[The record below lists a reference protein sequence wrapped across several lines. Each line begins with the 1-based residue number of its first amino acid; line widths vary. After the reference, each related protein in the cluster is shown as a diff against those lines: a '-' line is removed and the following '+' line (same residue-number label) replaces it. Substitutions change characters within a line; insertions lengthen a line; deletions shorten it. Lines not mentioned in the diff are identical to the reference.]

1 MAARRKVLIQDPD
14 NLYAVQTSL
23 FLPPGVTQA
32 KPGLNPFPTVEVSP
46 TSVREAIELID
57 GDPGLDFEFNETKA
71 GVYRPTITGLA
82 YGDRKIAASRFD
94 ADTLRL
100 LVDYVMTTG
109 KKLVCYSVIGAEKKV
124 IKDSLGIDI
133 PLEFLDD
140 AMLRHYL
147 MNQDFCKAPS
157 KTEDDDS
164 GALGFMNLYTAA
176 TMTVD
181 DCSQWKECRGKAC
194 EGPCPR
200 HLVFDYCGVDSWVG
214 RHANK
219 VYKEQMKQWQVPE
232 QLYRELLEI
241 SYVAEE
247 MQQKGI
253 YVNREYVKGLEEG
266 FKPEQLAKMDTSKL
280 SATDLSKLVRGFE
293 GLKDDLF
300 PQEDNQ
306 FEHFNPKS
314 SEQVIA
320 WFQGRGITLES
331 NDRKDVHKALE
342 KTAER
347 YGFPRLEDLGAAE
360 ELPLQ
365 LDMLYRLDQY
375 KAAGKGLK
383 PWFADKYFGLDGN
396 VHARFIVTGTST
408 GRLSSSRPN
417 FQNIPARGFGDWVRR
432 CVEPRHKDLDL
443 LKADFSQLELRMCLY
458 LAEVDPEIIG
468 ADAFLYLVDST
479 GDLMYKA
486 AEMMDPGKYK
496 KDPRKAARNIAKSI
510 SHAGDYLE
518 GFRVLYGSDLMKPS
532 VKRDIAHGA
541 LKVYHKKYM
550 PHLSRNW
557 EYRGGVVAF
566 TGANLAER
574 LFGDRSLENRKKAL
588 SIQEDIY
595 FAKFPMLR
603 TWHQKVL
610 SEIESRGYVRSP
622 VGRFLRLYGTPE
634 DDAKMATAFLGQ
646 GVSADHVQGVML
658 RFFRELKAIPVLQ
671 VHDELVF
678 EIPREWSNERAN
690 QFMSLMTEPT
700 WRLSNFKASCET
712 KRGRNWL
719 DMSTI
724 HKGFYGA
731 N

>member
-23 FLPPGVTQA
+23 FLPPGVKQP
-32 KPGLNPFPTVEVSP
+32 KLSLNPFPVVEVSL
-46 TSVREAIELID
+46 TSVREAIERID

-82 YGDRKIAASRFD
+82 FSDKGIAASRFD

-100 LVDYVMTTG
+100 LVDYIMATG
-109 KKLVCYSVIGAEKKV
+109 KKLVCYSVIGAELKV
-124 IKDSLGIDI
+124 IKDSLGIDV
-133 PLEFLDD
+133 PLDNLED

-157 KTEDDDS
+157 KTEGDDA
-164 GALGFMNLYTAA
+164 GALGFMNLYTAG

-181 DCSQWKECRGKAC
+181 DCYQWKECRGKAC
-194 EGPCPR
+194 DGPCPR

-219 VYKEQMKQWQVPE
+219 VYKEQMKQWNVPE
-232 QLYRELLEI
+232 QLYRELLEV
-241 SYVAEE
+241 SYIAEE

-253 YVNREYVKGLEEG
+253 AVNREYVHGLEAG
-266 FKPEQLAKMDTSKL
+266 FTEAQLAKMDQSKL
-280 SATDLSKLVRGFE
+280 SDKEIKKLARGFE
-293 GLKDDLF
+293 GIKDDLF
-300 PQEDNQ
+300 PQTDGQ

-314 SEQVIA
+314 SEQVIQ
-320 WFQGRGITLES
+320 WFQGRGVALES

-342 KTAER
+342 KAAER
-347 YGFPRLEDLGAAE
+347 FGFANPDEMGASEDL
-360 ELPLQ
+360 PLH

-383 PWFADKYFGLDGN
+383 PWFADKYFGVDGY

-408 GRLSSSRPN
+408 GRLSSSKPN

-432 CVEPRHKDLDL
+432 CVEPRHESLDL
-443 LKADFSQLELRMCLY
+443 VKADFSQLELRMCLY

-468 ADAFLYLVDST
+468 ADAFLYLVDNT
-479 GDLMYKA
+479 GDLMYRA
-486 AEMMDPGKYK
+486 AELTDPTKFA
-496 KDPRKAARNIAKSI
+496 KDPRKAARNIAKTI

-518 GFRVLYGSDLMKPS
+518 GFKVLYASDLMKPKT
-532 VKRDIAHGA
+532 KREIEYGA

-557 EYRGGVVAF
+557 EYRGGIVAF

-588 SIQEDIY
+588 HIQEDIY

-603 TWHQKVL
+603 AWHQKVL
-610 SEIESRGYVRSP
+610 AEVESRGYVRSP
-622 VGRFLRLYGTPE
+622 IGRFLRLYGTPE

-658 RFFRELKAIPVLQ
+658 RFFRELKAIPIMQ

-678 EIPREWSNERAN
+678 EIDRGWSNKQAN
-690 QFMSLMTEPT
+690 EFMSIMTEPT
-700 WRLSNFKASCET
+700 WRLPNFKAACET

-719 DMSTI
+719 DTEQI
-724 HKGFYGA
+724 HKGYY
-731 N
+731 